1 LVRIWI
7 IRTFPLAIEWA
18 AKFNE
23 WALPPLAKAKLDEF
37 AEPGKWW
44 LRLHRGN
51 TSDAEKCSAQRGI
64 FN

>member
-1 LVRIWI
+1 VWIWI

-44 LRLHRGN
+44 LWLHR
-51 TSDAEKCSAQRGI
+51 EKHLRCEKE
-64 FN
+64 